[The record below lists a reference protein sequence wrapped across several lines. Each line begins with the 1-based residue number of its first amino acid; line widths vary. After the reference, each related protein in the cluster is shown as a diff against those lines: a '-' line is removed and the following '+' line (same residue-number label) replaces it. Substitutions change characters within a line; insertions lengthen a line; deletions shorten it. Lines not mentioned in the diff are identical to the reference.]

1 MHPVV
6 CVDVPGVVPVVS
18 CVISSVALGWNAA
31 VRLERPV
38 VVVVA
43 ETGAEVVTEKWTA
56 CCCELQRFSLLF
68 VIWSALRP

>member
-1 MHPVV
+1 MQPVV
-6 CVDVPGVVPVVS
+6 CDGVPGVVPVVS
-18 CVISSVALGWNAA
+18 CVVLGVALGWKAA
-31 VRLERPV
+31 VRPEWPV

-43 ETGAEVVTEKWTA
+43 EAGVEVVSEKWTA